1 MNKEPDNC
9 QELQSEWTL
18 GKQWI
23 DNFTLDFQD
32 LDNLAD
38 GVSLHNDTKA
48 PQVGSMTL
56 PADIRQIPR
65 ASIQQLPTFSVEVN
79 GTKHSVAAYVCD
91 FIVRR
96 VVFNQDTFG
105 KGILST
111 LQIGAESALTRGFQ
125 AFMSSLGTSISDF
138 GTTLKM
144 IHYNDIVV
152 TVGIFDANESMRFQV
167 RTRVTKS
174 RLKKLIENAKKN
186 PNTTWNV
193 KALEE
198 LLATGGNDNTY
209 QEFESTPRQNN
220 YAMGKDDTYD
230 IITSYDVGP
239 FYDIKTYAL
248 NFPEA
253 LRTLKSKSKFGY
265 PRVQFLVLDPAQ
277 LSPFGISRA
286 RLASPWANYANIY
299 LQSTAK
305 MMLFNADPPVF
316 QRGQF
321 TTPVTMKRNA
331 LWQSLDPNAE
341 VRLQEMSNST
351 MTQFTTVLNYAD
363 TQIHAIMGVT
373 PGASMSQENTGAYKN
388 KIASGMEK
396 SVSDMAVGQIT
407 NILENFL
414 RQYALTALDLYVSE
428 QTGETGLI
436 VDDKCKDAINSLA
449 KKKFMETAQIDP
461 MTGMPTVQFTP
472 PVGDDNI
479 ITINWDDFYN
489 GTKEKNPTTGEPVL
503 DEKGE
508 PVRSNKGIQTW
519 TVDIDLSMSKDSLDE
534 KKRADVQD
542 MLTVMSQTADPADP
556 AAMERKSQL
565 EDELIK
571 ETLPEMARGAG
582 AKSPQPMMPNRLDQ

>member
-1 MNKEPDNC
+1 MNKDSEETSPKC

-23 DNFTLDFQD
+23 DNFTQDFQE

-38 GVSLHNDTKA
+38 GVALNNESKA

-65 ASIQQLPTFSVEVN
+65 ASIQQLPTFSAEVN
-79 GTKHSVAAYVCD
+79 GTKHSIPAYVCD
-91 FIVRR
+91 YIVRR

-111 LQIGAESALTRGFQ
+111 LQIGTESGLTRGFQ
-125 AFMSSLGTSISDF
+125 AFMSSLGSSISDF

-152 TVGIFDANESMRFQV
+152 TVGIFDANESMRYQV

-174 RLKKLIENAKKN
+174 RLKKLIKQAKAN
-186 PNTTWNV
+186 PDTTWNV
-193 KALEE
+193 EALEE
-198 LLATGGNDNTY
+198 LLASGGNDETY
-209 QEFESTPRQNN
+209 EEFQSSPRQNN
-220 YAMGKDDTYD
+220 YAIGYNDTYD
-230 IITSYDVGP
+230 IITAYDVGP
-239 FYDIKTYAL
+239 YYEITTYAL
-248 NFPEA
+248 NSQKP
-253 LRTLKSKSKFGY
+253 LRELKSKSKFGY

-316 QRGQF
+316 QKGQF
-321 TTPVTMKRNA
+321 TTPVTMKRGVM
-331 LWQSLDPNAE
+331 WKSLDPNAD
-341 VRLQEMSNST
+341 VKLQEMSNST
-351 MTQFTTVLNYAD
+351 ITQFQTVLNYAD
-363 TQIHAIMGVT
+363 SQIHSIMGVT
-373 PGASMSQENTGAYKN
+373 PGASMSQEQSGAYKN

-396 SVSDMAVGQIT
+396 SVTDMAVGQIT

-436 VDDKCKDAINSLA
+436 VDDKCKDAINKFA
-449 KKKFMETAQIDP
+449 EKKHLETVQMDP
-461 MTGMPTVQFTP
+461 MTGMPMVPFNP
-472 PVGDDNI
+472 PIGDDN
-479 ITINWDDFYN
+479 TLTVNWEEFYEN
-489 GTKEKNPTTGEPVL
+489 
-503 DEKGE
+503 
-508 PVRSNKGIQTW
+508 IQTW
-519 TVDIDLSMSKDSLDE
+519 TVDIDLSMSKDNLDE

-556 AAMERKSQL
+556 KAMDRKAQL
-565 EDELIK
+565 EDELIR
-571 ETLPEMARGAG
+571 ETLPEMARSAG
-582 AKSPQPMMPNRLDQ
+582 PQTPQQPPMNPNMLAQ

>member
-1 MNKEPDNC
+1 MNNYEPEEKDPIC
-9 QELQSEWTL
+9 QELQSEWTT

-23 DNFTLDFQD
+23 DNFTTDFPD

-38 GVSLHNDTKA
+38 GVALNKDSKA

-79 GTKHSVAAYVCD
+79 GTKHSIPAYACD
-91 FIVRR
+91 YIVRR

-125 AFMSSLGTSISDF
+125 FFMSSLGTSVSDF

-152 TVGIFDANESMRFQV
+152 TIGIFDANESMRYQV
-167 RTRVTKS
+167 RTRITKA
-174 RLKKLIENAKKN
+174 RLKKLIEQVKGN
-186 PNTTWNV
+186 PDSTWDAE
-193 KALEE
+193 ALQE
-198 LLATGGNDNTY
+198 LYDTGGNDGDYSQFQSN
-209 QEFESTPRQNN
+209 PRTNN
-220 YAMGKDDTYD
+220 YSMGPTDTYD
-230 IITSYDVGP
+230 IIASYDVGP
-239 FYDIKTYAL
+239 YYDIVTYAL
-248 NFPEA
+248 NGTKP
-253 LRTLKSKSKFGY
+253 LRKMKSKSKFGY
-265 PRVQFLVLDPAQ
+265 PRIQNLVLDPAQ

-316 QRGQF
+316 QKGQF
-321 TTPVTMKRNA
+321 TTPVTLKRGA
-331 LWQSLDPNAE
+331 LWQTLDPNAD

-351 MTQFTTVLNYAD
+351 ISQFQTVLGYAD
-363 TQIHAIMGVT
+363 SQIHAIMGVT
-373 PGASMSQENTGAYKN
+373 PGASMSQEQSGAYKN
-388 KIASGMEK
+388 KIASTMEK
-396 SVSDMAVGQIT
+396 SVTDMAVGQIT

-436 VDDKCKDAINSLA
+436 VDDKCKDAINKLSE
-449 KKKFMETAQIDP
+449 KKFMETVGVDP
-461 MTGMPTVQFTP
+461 ITGMPLAQFTP
-472 PVGDDNI
+472 PIGDDNT
-479 ITINWDDFYN
+479 ITINWEQFY
-489 GTKEKNPTTGEPVL
+489 EAV
-503 DEKGE
+503 
-508 PVRSNKGIQTW
+508 QTW

-534 KKRADVQD
+534 KKRADTQD
-542 MLTVMSQTADPADP
+542 MLTVMSQTADPANP
-556 AAMERKSQL
+556 RAMQRKEQL

-571 ETLPEMARGAG
+571 ETLPEMARSAG
-582 AKSPQPMMPNRLDQ
+582 AQTPQVQPQMPNTLA